1 MCDCLFKLL
10 QMTRPVMQ
18 NGHHE
23 CAELAVGGRK
33 LPMIC
38 FLYKRLLVQ
47 RIVCDSVET
56 VCL

>member
-23 CAELAVGGRK
+23 CAELAVGGEK
-33 LPMIC
+33 IAYDL
-38 FLYKRLLVQ
+38 FFV
-47 RIVCDSVET
+47 
-56 VCL
+56 